1 MLNEDWVR
9 EQSRRVLLMA
19 IPNLSS
25 RGRGETELKY
35 RLE

>member
-1 MLNEDWVR
+1 MRIGL

-19 IPNLSS
+19 IPYLLPLD
-25 RGRGETELKY
+25 RGETELKY